1 MERLLYISQAPHL
14 ENIRAACEAGCKWI
28 QLRVK
33 ENPDMRV
40 ANDAQ
45 GRNVQP
51 VDDVQ
56 GMKGSTGMQSV
67 GDAQEIKGNT
77 GVQSAY
83 DAKHIKDDSHNAR
96 LLLAIDAKK
105 ICDEFGAKL
114 SINDHPAIAAQ
125 VNAYGVH
132 VGKLDVPVKEAR
144 SIAGDQSWLGGTANT
159 IEDVLAHVND
169 GVDYVG
175 VGPFRFTT
183 TKEKLSPIL
192 GLEGYQ
198 QMMAQL
204 GSKVPVLA
212 IGGILLEDIP
222 ALKEAG
228 VYGVAVSGLITH
240 AVDKKEMVQKINA
253 IWNH

>member
-14 ENIRAACEAGCKWI
+14 ENILAACEAGCKWV

-33 ENPDMRV
+33 EGGGL
-40 ANDAQ
+40 DAL
-45 GRNVQP
+45 
-51 VDDVQ
+51 
-56 GMKGSTGMQSV
+56 
-67 GDAQEIKGNT
+67 
-77 GVQSAY
+77 
-83 DAKHIKDDSHNAR
+83 HNAR
-96 LLLAIDAKK
+96 LQLAIEAKK
-105 ICDEFGAKL
+105 ICDQFGAKL

-125 VNAYGVH
+125 VNAFGVH

-144 SIAGDQSWLGGTANT
+144 SIAGDKSWLGGTANT
-159 IEDVLAHVND
+159 IDDVLAHIGD

-198 QMMAQL
+198 HLMSFV

-222 ALKEAG
+222 ALKDAG
-228 VYGVAVSGLITH
+228 VYGVAVSGLITN

-253 IWNH
+253 IWNS

>member
-1 MERLLYISQAPHL
+1 MERLLYISQAPHT
-14 ENIRAACEAGCKWI
+14 ENIRAACEAGCRWI

-33 ENPDMRV
+33 
-40 ANDAQ
+40 
-45 GRNVQP
+45 
-51 VDDVQ
+51 
-56 GMKGSTGMQSV
+56 GS
-67 GDAQEIKGNT
+67 
-77 GVQSAY
+77 
-83 DAKHIKDDSHNAR
+83 
-96 LLLAIDAKK
+96 LLNELAIEAKA

-114 SINDHPAIAAQ
+114 SINDNPSIAKQ

-144 SIAGDQSWLGGTANT
+144 HIAGDQSWLGGTANT
-159 IEDVLAHVND
+159 LDDVFTHIND

-183 TKEKLSPIL
+183 TKENLSPIL

-198 QMMAQL
+198 QLMASV
-204 GSKVPVLA
+204 GSKIPVMA

-222 ALKEAG
+222 ALMATG
-228 VYGVAVSGLITH
+228 VYGVAVSGLITN

>member
-33 ENPDMRV
+33 DVNGNAGKQTAD
-40 ANDAQ
+40 DALH
-45 GRNVQP
+45 NVHLQ
-51 VDDVQ
+51 
-56 GMKGSTGMQSV
+56 
-67 GDAQEIKGNT
+67 
-77 GVQSAY
+77 
-83 DAKHIKDDSHNAR
+83 
-96 LLLAIDAKK
+96 LAIDAKA

-114 SINDHPAIAAQ
+114 SINDNPSIAAL

-144 SIAGDQSWLGGTANT
+144 NIVGDQSWVGGTANT
-159 IEDVLAHVND
+159 LDDVLAHIND

-183 TKEKLSPIL
+183 TKENLSPIL

-198 QMMAQL
+198 QLMASV
-204 GSKVPVLA
+204 GSKVPVMA

-228 VYGVAVSGLITH
+228 VYGVAVSGLITN
-240 AVDKKEMVQKINA
+240 AIDKKEMVQKINA

>member
-14 ENIRAACEAGCKWI
+14 ENIRAACEAGCRWI

-33 ENPDMRV
+33 
-40 ANDAQ
+40 NDA
-45 GRNVQP
+45 RP
-51 VDDVQ
+51 
-56 GMKGSTGMQSV
+56 
-67 GDAQEIKGNT
+67 E
-77 GVQSAY
+77 
-83 DAKHIKDDSHNAR
+83 
-96 LLLAIDAKK
+96 LAIDAKK

-114 SINDHPAIAAQ
+114 SINDHPSIAAQ

-132 VGKLDVPVKEAR
+132 VGKLDVPVTEAR
-144 SIAGDQSWLGGTANT
+144 SIVGKQSLLGGTANT
-159 IEDVLAHVND
+159 LDDVLAHIRD

-183 TKEKLSPIL
+183 TKENLSPIL

-198 QMMAQL
+198 QLMAVI
-204 GSKVPVLA
+204 GNKVPVLA
-212 IGGILLEDIP
+212 IGGILLEDMP
-222 ALKEAG
+222 ALKETG
-228 VYGVAVSGLITH
+228 VHGVAVSGLITN

>member
-14 ENIRAACEAGCKWI
+14 ENIRAACEAGCRWV
-28 QLRVK
+28 QLRAK
-33 ENPDMRV
+33 ELLTADDDM
-40 ANDAQ
+40 DAL
-45 GRNVQP
+45 
-51 VDDVQ
+51 
-56 GMKGSTGMQSV
+56 
-67 GDAQEIKGNT
+67 
-77 GVQSAY
+77 Y
-83 DAKHIKDDSHNAR
+83 NAR
-96 LLLAIDAKK
+96 VQLAIDAKK
-105 ICDEFGAKL
+105 ICDQFGAKL

-132 VGKLDVPVKEAR
+132 VGKLDMPVKEAR

-159 IEDVLAHVND
+159 IDDVLAHIND

-198 QMMAQL
+198 HLMSFV
-204 GSKVPVLA
+204 GNKIPVLA
-212 IGGILLEDIP
+212 IGGILLEDIL
-222 ALKEAG
+222 ALKETG
-228 VYGVAVSGLITH
+228 VHGVAVSGLITN

>member
-14 ENIRAACEAGCKWI
+14 ENIRAACEAGCRWI
-28 QLRVK
+28 QLRAK
-33 ENPDMRV
+33 
-40 ANDAQ
+40 
-45 GRNVQP
+45 QP
-51 VDDVQ
+51 RS
-56 GMKGSTGMQSV
+56 K
-67 GDAQEIKGNT
+67 T
-77 GVQSAY
+77 GVQPED
-83 DAKHIKDDSHNAR
+83 DAQWVKY
-96 LLLAIDAKK
+96 LLHKAQVDLALDAKK

-114 SINDHPAIAAQ
+114 SINDKPAIASQ

-132 VGKLDVPVKEAR
+132 VGKLDVPVTEAR
-144 SIAGDQSWLGGTANT
+144 NIVGKQSCLGGTANT
-159 IEDVLAHVND
+159 LDDVLAHIRD

-183 TKEKLSPIL
+183 TKENLSPIL

-198 QMMAQL
+198 QLMSVI
-204 GSKVPVLA
+204 GNKVPVIA

-222 ALKEAG
+222 SLKETG
-228 VYGVAVSGLITH
+228 VHGVAVSGLITN

>member
-14 ENIRAACEAGCKWI
+14 ENIQAACEAGCKWI

-33 ENPDMRV
+33 
-40 ANDAQ
+40 
-45 GRNVQP
+45 
-51 VDDVQ
+51 DDLH
-56 GMKGSTGMQSV
+56 TPP
-67 GDAQEIKGNT
+67 
-77 GVQSAY
+77 
-83 DAKHIKDDSHNAR
+83 
-96 LLLAIDAKK
+96 LLLAIEAKK
-105 ICDEFGAKL
+105 ICDQFGVKL
-114 SINDHPAIAAQ
+114 SINDHPAIAAE
-125 VNAYGVH
+125 VKAYGVH

-144 SIAGDQSWLGGTANT
+144 SIAGEQSWLGGTANT

-198 QMMAQL
+198 QLMSQL
-204 GSKVPVLA
+204 GNKIPVLA
-212 IGGILLEDIP
+212 IGGILLEDIM

-228 VYGVAVSGLITH
+228 VYGVAVSGLITN
-240 AVDKKEMVQKINA
+240 AIDKKAMVQKINA

>member
-14 ENIRAACEAGCKWI
+14 ENILAACEAGCKWV

-33 ENPDMRV
+33 EMPSADAEAQLADNSRLQVAKDAEAQL
-40 ANDAQ
+40 ANDASALNNARLQ
-45 GRNVQP
+45 VA
-51 VDDVQ
+51 
-56 GMKGSTGMQSV
+56 K
-67 GDAQEIKGNT
+67 DAE
-77 GVQSAY
+77 AL
-83 DAKHIKDDSHNAR
+83 HNAR
-96 LLLAIDAKK
+96 LQLATDAKK
-105 ICDEFGAKL
+105 ICDQFGAKL

-144 SIAGDQSWLGGTANT
+144 SIAGDESWLGGTANT
-159 IEDVLAHVND
+159 IDDVLAHISD

-198 QMMAQL
+198 HLMSFV
-204 GSKVPVLA
+204 GEKVPVLA
-212 IGGILLEDIP
+212 IGGILLEDMP
-222 ALKEAG
+222 ALKSAG

-253 IWNH
+253 IWNHLS